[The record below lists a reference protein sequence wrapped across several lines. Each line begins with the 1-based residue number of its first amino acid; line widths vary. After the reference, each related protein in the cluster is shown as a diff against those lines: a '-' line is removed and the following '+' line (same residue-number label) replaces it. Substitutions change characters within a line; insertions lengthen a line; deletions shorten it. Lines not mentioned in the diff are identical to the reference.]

1 MPWLQL
7 RNNVRKKARN
17 SQLERSA
24 SMVELQLMSVEE
36 TSFYRI
42 RRSCLRHCIKI
53 TWLMYVE
60 HESWSGF
67 KGHSLPTSFTSSFV
81 LCFTNVFF
89 IMNKS
94 HVHKVKRHILLCYFM
109 FGSCTQ
115 TGPEEEVI
123 CWRTIFCV
131 EALGWSLFWINT
143 VSMKICDKKHKT
155 AEQRSHGNICLLL
168 LILLQY
174 LPSKSIAWMQMSS
187 FKK

>member
-81 LCFTNVFF
+81 LYKCVFYHEQ
-89 IMNKS
+89 KS
-94 HVHKVKRHILLCYFM
+94 CSQGKKTYTLVLLHVWELHSNWTWRGGNLLEDNLLCRGFRVEPVLNKHCVYENLW
-109 FGSCTQ
+109 Q
-115 TGPEEEVI
+115 KAQD
-123 CWRTIFCV
+123 CWAKVTWKYLLASANSLTVF
-131 EALGWSLFWINT
+131 AL
-143 VSMKICDKKHKT
+143 KIHCMD
-155 AEQRSHGNICLLL
+155 ANELL
-168 LILLQY
+168 
-174 LPSKSIAWMQMSS
+174 
-187 FKK
+187 